1 MLETLKWLKANN
13 ESYSDIVIS
22 DANLRYYEENAGI
35 ATDIPNLRYAYDPK
49 TNESIIDAEAPLNEK
64 EHVYEDDLDNDIPD
78 CDSIVSTKVSS
89 EKMDQLIKKAF
100 KQATNVPLPHGQR
113 DGAAP
118 NMPFSQA
125 GLAAAVPE
133 ETVAENQ
140 LNPGL
145 AVPDEAENQF
155 NHGNHFA
162 FPKRKDRPASE
173 FMPRYSR
180 ISIPARL
187 TIFLK
192 NLWILTLLCH

>member
-1 MLETLKWLKANN
+1 M
-13 ESYSDIVIS
+13 
-22 DANLRYYEENAGI
+22 
-35 ATDIPNLRYAYDPK
+35 
-49 TNESIIDAEAPLNEK
+49 NEK

-113 DGAAP
+113 DGATP

-180 ISIPARL
+180 ISIPVRI
-187 TIFLK
+187 TIFF
-192 NLWILTLLCH
+192 